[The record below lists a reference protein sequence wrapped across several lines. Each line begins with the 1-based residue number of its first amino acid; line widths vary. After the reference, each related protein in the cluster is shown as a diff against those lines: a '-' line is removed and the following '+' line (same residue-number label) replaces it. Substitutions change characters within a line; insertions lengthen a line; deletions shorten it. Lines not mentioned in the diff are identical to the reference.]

1 MKIAPDLVSTIPTF
15 TCSHVNLQEIK
26 EFFEIHKSI
35 QCNIYLSRADISKE
49 FCEWLLTA
57 DMGQIKRCTGH
68 NCIIKE
74 LFKNRGKI
82 NSQEFEYEIN
92 QLITLNL
99 LNNMF

>member
-1 MKIAPDLVSTIPTF
+1 MKIAPDLMSTIPTY
-15 TCSHVNLQEIK
+15 TCSFEDLENIK
-26 EFFEIHKSI
+26 RFFEKYKGIR
-35 QCNIYLSRADISKE
+35 CNIYLSRADISKE
-49 FCEWLLTA
+49 FCIWILTA
-57 DMGQIKRCTGH
+57 DMGQIQKCTGH